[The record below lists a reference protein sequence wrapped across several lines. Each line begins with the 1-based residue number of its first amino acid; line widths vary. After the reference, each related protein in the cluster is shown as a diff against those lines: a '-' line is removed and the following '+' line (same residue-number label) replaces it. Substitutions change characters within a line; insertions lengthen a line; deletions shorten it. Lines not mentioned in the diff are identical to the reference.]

1 MRSPGRLHSRPLI
14 TQLACH
20 LAGNQGAAR
29 RLTSMSN
36 KILKLFFSQ
45 ILERKGLYAE
55 LNKFDFNKPE
65 VLYPGDI
72 LAMIASR

>member
-1 MRSPGRLHSRPLI
+1 
-14 TQLACH
+14 
-20 LAGNQGAAR
+20 
-29 RLTSMSN
+29 MSN